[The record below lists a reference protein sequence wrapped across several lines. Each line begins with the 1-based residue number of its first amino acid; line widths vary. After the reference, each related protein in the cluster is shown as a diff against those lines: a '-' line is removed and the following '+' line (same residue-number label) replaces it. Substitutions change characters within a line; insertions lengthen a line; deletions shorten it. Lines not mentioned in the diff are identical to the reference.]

1 MSKTILLVDDEE
13 MTLMMTE
20 GILSSQYNILKALSG
35 QEAIDICE
43 NTRPDMIIS
52 DYMMPGMNGF
62 EMIDIIREKHGRSIP
77 VIFMTANENEETEF
91 MSLGKGAVDFL
102 RKPLK
107 ADVLLSSVN
116 SIMTRLDAMRGY

>member
-116 SIMTRLDAMRGY
+116 SIMTRLDAMRGN